1 LCGVA
6 KGLTEGKATCKKK
19 MFTRTK
25 KYPASQP
32 TGDANQQR
40 DRVYEKARK
49 TSKQGK
55 KARESTVSGD
65 PLTQRAI

>member
-1 LCGVA
+1 MESGSS
-6 KGLTEGKATCKKK
+6 EI
-19 MFTRTK
+19 FEE
-25 KYPASQP
+25 
-32 TGDANQQR
+32 QR
-40 DRVYEKARK
+40 DRVSEKARK